1 MYIYTCIYI
10 YIYIWMNI
18 GLFSFFFRIAQLLLK
33 ALRGLDTN
41 TMNTTSDILEQA
53 LLKTYWLMDEPV
65 KKELFVSIF

>member
-1 MYIYTCIYI
+1 MYIYMDEHWAI
-10 YIYIWMNI
+10 
-18 GLFSFFFRIAQLLLK
+18 FFFFRIAQLLLK

>member
-1 MYIYTCIYI
+1 MYIYI
-10 YIYIWMNI
+10 YIYMDEHWAI
-18 GLFSFFFRIAQLLLK
+18 FFFFRIAQLLLK